1 MQQDNLFAAVD
12 LGSNSFRM
20 EIGLLENGRLRRL
33 DYLKETVRQG
43 SGLDSE
49 RQLSLH
55 AMQQGWDCLARFGE
69 RIAAF
74 HPAQV
79 RAVATQTLREARNR
93 DVFLVQANQALG
105 FPIEVITG
113 REEARL
119 IYLGVS
125 HLLPDSAERRLVV
138 DIGGGSTEIIL
149 GQGHLPQ
156 KVASYRLGSVSWSL
170 KHFTQGWSAAAF
182 KAAEIAAQAILEET
196 LSDFPRSG
204 WDQAYGSSGTVGAVA
219 DILLAHGRSNGTIS
233 RENLDWLLEKLL
245 RAKQPL
251 QLRLEGLKDDRR
263 TVIAGGLAV
272 LRAVFDLLDI
282 GQMQPA
288 QGALRHGAL
297 FDLMDRDKPDT
308 DVRDRMI
315 GWLASHFGADAAH
328 GQRVAKAAE
337 TLLRQGWGS
346 EMLDAPQEKDAL
358 RQVRW
363 AALVHEIG
371 MQISHSDHHKHG
383 AYILE
388 NTDLQGFTVA
398 ELHRLGLMVLGQRG
412 KLRKLGDALE
422 DPRFVL
428 QLMALRLAVVLCHA
442 RREPDLRDVE
452 LANTASA
459 LKLQLTVPSSWESR
473 FPQSMHLLRE
483 ESVAWHKVGVELE
496 LGLAP

>member
-1 MQQDNLFAAVD
+1 MQQENLFAAVD

-20 EIGLLENGRLRRL
+20 EIGLLEKGRLRRL

-93 DVFLVQANQALG
+93 DVFLAQANRALG
-105 FPIEVITG
+105 FPIEIITG

-149 GQGHLPQ
+149 GQGHAPQ
-156 KVASYRLGSVSWSL
+156 KVASYRLGSVSWSQ
-170 KHFTQGWSAAAF
+170 KHFAQGWSATAF
-182 KAAEIAAQAILEET
+182 KAAEIAAQAILEEA
-196 LSDFPRSG
+196 LNDFPRSG
-204 WDQAYGSSGTVGAVA
+204 WDQAYGSSGTAGAVA
-219 DILLAHGRSNGTIS
+219 DILLAHGRSDGTIS

-245 RAKQPL
+245 RAKQPQ

-297 FDLMDRDKPDT
+297 FDLMDRDQPDT
-308 DVRDRMI
+308 DVRDRMV

-328 GQRVAKAAE
+328 GQRVATAAE
-337 TLLRQGWGS
+337 TLLRQAWDGD
-346 EMLDAPQEKDAL
+346 MLGAPQQQDAL

-371 MQISHSDHHKHG
+371 IQISHSDHHKHG

-422 DPRFVL
+422 EPRFVL
-428 QLMALRLAVVLCHA
+428 QLLALRLAVVLCHA
-442 RREPDLRDVE
+442 RRDPDLRG
-452 LANTASA
+452 
-459 LKLQLTVPSSWESR
+459 LQLVNARPSPRFRLALPSSWESR
-473 FPQSMHLLRE
+473 FPQSLHLLRE
-483 ESVAWHKVGVELE
+483 ECVAWHKVGVALE